1 MRSDVR
7 EIVAA
12 FGGYRK
18 VAERLGK
25 RPTTVHSHMQSGVMP
40 AAWYDAFCRMADID
54 GIAQPRRDLFSFLKV
69 REHEEDA

>member
-1 MRSDVR
+1 MHTDTR
-7 EIVAA
+7 A
-12 FGGYRK
+12 FITALGGYRS
-18 VAERLGK
+18 VATRLGK
-25 RPTTVHSHMQSGVMP
+25 KPTTVHSHMQSGVMP